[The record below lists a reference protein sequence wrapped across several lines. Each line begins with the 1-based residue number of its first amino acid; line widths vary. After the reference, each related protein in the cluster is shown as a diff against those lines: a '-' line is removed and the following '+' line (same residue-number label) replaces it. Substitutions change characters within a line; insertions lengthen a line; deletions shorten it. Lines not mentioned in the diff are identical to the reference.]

1 MAEEEKKK
9 KVKENTQVKG
19 FGDAEITLKL
29 DGEEI

>member
-1 MAEEEKKK
+1 MATEEEKK
-9 KVKENTQVKG
+9 KVKENTRVKG